1 MYFQVLQAEIRDS
14 EGVSYLGLGL
24 LGHHRGGRGHGD
36 AHNIVRDHRDC
47 GNQAERQSRG
57 RVRHGGWLRMGACG
71 Y

>member
-36 AHNIVRDHRDC
+36 AHNIVRDHRD
-47 GNQAERQSRG
+47 
-57 RVRHGGWLRMGACG
+57 
-71 Y
+71 